1 MVVLISFSS
10 ETNVYNF
17 FFFFFLFLKYGLLM
31 KFGVCLYC
39 LEDFLLNVSLF
50 FFLPDV
56 SVVCSGSDFLG
67 LSAVVSA
74 VTVIFPSDVSEP
86 HCAT

>member
-1 MVVLISFSS
+1 MCISFFFFLVSF
-10 ETNVYNF
+10 F

-31 KFGVCLYC
+31 NCVFCLYY
-39 LEDFLLNVSLF
+39 LGQFLLNVSLF
-50 FFLPDV
+50 FVLPDV

-67 LSAVVSA
+67 LSAAVSA
-74 VTVIFPSDVSEP
+74 VTVIFPNDVSEP